1 MLKKRL
7 LSGATALAM
16 TASML
21 TGLVAHADSAPI
33 VTIGADL
40 SAEQRQTVLNF
51 FGVTET
57 SVEIIEINNQQ
68 ERQYLEGKISDA
80 VIGTRTL
87 SCSYI
92 MPTVSGGIVVKTAN
106 LTYVTEGMLANA
118 LLTCGITDCQVLATA
133 PFAVSGTGA
142 LTGVM
147 TAYEASADVQLDEDK
162 KQLATEELILTGDI
176 VSEITAED
184 GLIFETTADGE
195 VIEATDENG
204 NVIVSTD
211 NPSGVQQITEAQ
223 ILALLNDIKKEV
235 INGSMSEEKIKE
247 ILDKHLEEYRIKL
260 AEDTYNRLVAY
271 LVALSKTD
279 YAESIKE
286 KLSETTKR
294 ITDGFDITNI
304 VNIAP
309 VINVDFKTDKG
320 SIEQFFTNII
330 NFIKYLFG
338 GFAKSAEEFG
348 ANFEDNANKFG
359 EKAQSIFS
367 NINTDIFQYDEPVD
381 EESNDGD
388 SDVSGDEQ
396 PGDNSDDAEVFNPD
410 EASVIDEENGG
421 EVSE

>member
-1 MLKKRL
+1 MLKKKL
-7 LSGATALAM
+7 MAGVTALTM

-21 TGLVAHADSAPI
+21 TGVNAYADSAPI

-40 SAEQRQTVLNF
+40 SAEQRQTILDF
-51 FGVTET
+51 FGVTENT
-57 SVEIIEINNQQ
+57 VEIIEINNQQ

-92 MPTVSGGIVVKTAN
+92 MPTASGGIVVKTAN
-106 LTYVTEGMLANA
+106 LTWVTEGMIANA

-184 GLIFETTADGE
+184 GLIFETDSNGE

-204 NVIVSTD
+204 NVVISTD
-211 NPSGVQQITEAQ
+211 NPTGVQQITEAQ
-223 ILALLNDIKKEV
+223 ILALLNEIKTEV
-235 INGSMSEEKIKE
+235 INGNMSEEKIKE
-247 ILDKHLEEYRIKL
+247 ILNKHLEEYRIML

-271 LVALSKTD
+271 LVALSKID
-279 YAESIKE
+279 YADSIKD

-294 ITDGFDITNI
+294 ITDGFDITGI

-309 VINVDFKTDKG
+309 VINIDFKTDKDAL
-320 SIEQFFTNII
+320 SQFFTNIV
-330 NFIKYLFG
+330 NFCKYLFG
-338 GFAKSAEEFG
+338 GFAKSAEDFG
-348 ANFEDNANKFG
+348 DNFEDSANKFG

-381 EESNDGD
+381 DTPVVDDTIEESIVDY
-388 SDVSGDEQ
+388 
-396 PGDNSDDAEVFNPD
+396 
-410 EASVIDEENGG
+410 ENGG
-421 EVSE
+421 EISE